1 MQPHDFE
8 NYDGEEGKK
17 LKVYNLIC
25 PHLPHY
31 LENEKKNEKGE
42 KDNRD
47 EKDEKK
53 WMLMYLNLNLPNIS
67 QLLEDTSESG
77 KGNIFTRASKI

>member
-17 LKVYNLIC
+17 LKVYYFIC

-47 EKDEKK
+47 EKSEK
-53 WMLMYLNLNLPNIS
+53 
-67 QLLEDTSESG
+67 
-77 KGNIFTRASKI
+77 

>member
-1 MQPHDFE
+1 M
-8 NYDGEEGKK
+8 GKREK